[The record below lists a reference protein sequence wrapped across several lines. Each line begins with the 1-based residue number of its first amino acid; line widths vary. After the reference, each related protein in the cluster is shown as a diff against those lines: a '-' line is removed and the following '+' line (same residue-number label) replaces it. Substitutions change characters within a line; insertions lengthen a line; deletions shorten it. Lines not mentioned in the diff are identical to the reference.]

1 MPIIIAIVL
10 ISYYKINVRLRI
22 NLTEN
27 MELTIIHFIALSSLI
42 FTIGIC
48 GICINRKN
56 VLVILM
62 SIELMLLSVNIN
74 FVGLSSYYG
83 NIHGQIFT
91 IFVLTIAAAESAL
104 GLAILLVYFRNK
116 NSIEVEE
123 ISSLKG

>member
-1 MPIIIAIVL
+1 MKKNSIRTTNDIETCNLFL
-10 ISYYKINVRLRI
+10 IHSS
-22 NLTEN
+22 
-27 MELTIIHFIALSSLI
+27 MEPALSHFVILATVI
-42 FTIGIC
+42 FTIGMC

-56 VLVILM
+56 VLVVLM
-62 SIELMLLSVNIN
+62 SIELMLLGVNIN
-74 FVGLSSYYG
+74 FVAFSSYLG

-116 NSIEVEE
+116 NSIEIEE